1 VKLTLEHGPYRLTV
15 EVVGEVTALDVVRTM
30 RGAMVGIGY
39 EPETV
44 DEAICEYADE
54 LSDAQRARMEQEE

>member
-1 VKLTLEHGPYRLTV
+1 MILVLEDDPAR
-15 EVVGEVTALDVVRTM
+15 VTIEHKGHPSALDRVRM
-30 RGAMVGIGY
+30 FRGAMVGIGY